1 MMLFVKGPA
10 IAPVVTADS
19 ISALG
24 DTALGDTALGDTVLA
39 DVRWY
44 LDGRDGRAAYEAGH
58 LPGAIWVD
66 LERDLSR
73 HDLPASEGRHPLPTP
88 AAFAAAMSALGIG
101 DDTVVVAYDDTG
113 GVTAGRMVVMLRML
127 GRSAALLDGGF
138 GAWIADGRPVETG
151 ASPKLDSNRAR
162 ATFTFTDWPKDRL
175 ASADEAA
182 DHAASGGALLDSRA
196 HERFT
201 GEQVLIDPR
210 PGHMPGARSAPW
222 AALHDADG
230 RLLGR
235 AELRAHFHRLGA
247 DSPNDSPNKDT
258 AVAYC
263 GSGVSACLNVIAME
277 HAGLT
282 PARLY
287 VGSWSGWAAD
297 ASRPVELGDSSAAA
311 DVHEP
316 LPVPGDM

>member
-1 MMLFVKGPA
+1 MDDAV

-19 ISALG
+19 LAELG
-24 DTALGDTALGDTVLA
+24 PVVLA

-44 LDGRDGRAAYEAGH
+44 LDGRDGRAGYEAGH

-88 AAFAAAMSALGIG
+88 ETFAAAMSALGIG

-113 GVTAGRMVVMLRML
+113 GVTAGRLVVMLRML
-127 GRSAALLDGGF
+127 GRSAALLDGGL
-138 GAWIADGRPVETG
+138 GAWVADGRPVETG
-151 ASPKLDSNRAR
+151 ATSIEVVP
-162 ATFTFTDWPKDRL
+162 ATFTAAQWPTQRL

-182 DHAASGGALLDSRA
+182 DHAADGGAVLDSRA

-222 AALHDADG
+222 AVLHGPDG
-230 RLLGR
+230 RLLDP
-235 AELRAHFHRLGA
+235 AALRQHFERLGA
-247 DSPNDSPNKDT
+247 DSDGE

-282 PARLY
+282 PARLF

-297 ASRPVELGDSSAAA
+297 PSRPVELGDSSAASPA
-311 DVHEP
+311 VQAMT
-316 LPVPGDM
+316 GDL

>member
-1 MMLFVKGPA
+1 M

-19 ISALG
+19 LAELG
-24 DTALGDTALGDTVLA
+24 SVVVA

-44 LDGRDGRAAYEAGH
+44 LDGRDGRAGYEAGH
-58 LPGAIWVD
+58 IPGAIWVD

-88 AAFAAAMSALGIG
+88 SAFAAAMNALGIG

-113 GVTAGRMVVMLRML
+113 GVTAGRLVVMLRML
-127 GRSAALLDGGF
+127 GRSAALLDGGL
-138 GAWIADGRPVETG
+138 GAWIAEGRPVEVG
-151 ASPKLDSNRAR
+151 AARSEVAPKTLTTPPFT
-162 ATFTFTDWPKDRL
+162 ATFTATEWPTQRL
-175 ASADEAA
+175 ASADQAA
-182 DHAASGGALLDSRA
+182 DHAASGGAVLDSRA

-222 AALHDADG
+222 AALHGPDG
-230 RLLGR
+230 RLLNK
-235 AELRAHFHRLGA
+235 AELREHFRRLGA
-247 DSPNDSPNKDT
+247 DNDAAT
-258 AVAYC
+258 VAYC

-277 HAGLT
+277 HAGLA
-282 PARLY
+282 PARLF

-297 ASRPVELGDSSAAA
+297 PSRPVELGDSSDSPPAAR
-311 DVHEP
+311 P
-316 LPVPGDM
+316 MRGDL